1 MTRGL
6 KVILT
11 VAGLVAA
18 TSLWVFW
25 PAARADQIAL
35 IGDHAPEWQARLGL
49 PSGSPE
55 NPALTL
61 VLVDDW
67 IKMNYLGPIQA
78 ICGPA
83 CGENAFVVR
92 TVEVR
97 PGGSHKL
104 VVVHIGAWVDETL
117 PDDCLETVLRQEIA
131 GADNL
136 PDCAQAQG
144 PLTTQYLLPLGL
156 GHV

>member
-1 MTRGL
+1 MTRGF
-6 KVILT
+6 KVSLA
-11 VAGLVAA
+11 VAGVVALA
-18 TSLWVFW
+18 ILWVFW
-25 PAARADQIAL
+25 PTGRAQHIAL

-49 PSGSPE
+49 AADAPD

-67 IKMNYLGPIQA
+67 FKMNYLGPIQVT
-78 ICGPA
+78 CGPA
-83 CGENAFVVR
+83 CGEDAFVVR

-117 PDDCLETVLRQEIA
+117 GDDCLETVLRQEIA
-131 GADNL
+131 GADGL
-136 PDCAQAQG
+136 PDCARSLG
-144 PLTTQYLLPLGL
+144 PPTTQYLLPLGL